1 MKLAIGSDHA
11 GYRLKEHLGQLL
23 KSDGHDVIDYGTDTE
38 ESVDYPDF
46 AARVGRAVAAGEAD
60 RGVLA
65 CGSGNGMAI
74 AANKV
79 RGVRAAV
86 AHDVT
91 SARLACEHNAANV
104 CCFGA
109 RFLGEQTVDDAI
121 RAYLAAEPEGGRHAR
136 RVEKIAA
143 FEREDNEDQETPR

>member
-11 GYRLKEHLGQLL
+11 GYRLKEHLEQLL

-60 RGVLA
+60 RGVLV
-65 CGSGNGMAI
+65 CGSGNGMAM

-86 AHDVT
+86 ADDVT
-91 SARLACEHNAANV
+91 SARSRLRAQRRQRVLLRCEV
-104 CCFGA
+104 P
-109 RFLGEQTVDDAI
+109 R
-121 RAYLAAEPEGGRHAR
+121 RADR
-136 RVEKIAA
+136 R
-143 FEREDNEDQETPR
+143 